1 MKVYGIILLIIFYA
15 VHTNAQAQPH
25 FPNKKYP
32 AKSFRN
38 PLSTPF
44 SLVGNFGECRPN
56 HFHSGIDIRTDGKEN
71 KKFMPLKMDI
81 FPELQLRKV
90 DLAMPFILT
99 MPVAIHPCMPI

>member
-32 AKSFRN
+32 ADPITFI
-38 PLSTPF
+38 
-44 SLVGNFGECRPN
+44 LVLTYVQIEKK
-56 HFHSGIDIRTDGKEN
+56 I

-81 FPELQLRKV
+81 FPELKLRKV

-99 MPVAIHPCMPI
+99 MPVAIHPFMPI